1 MSTQP
6 KPFLSPK
13 EYLELEAAAE
23 RKSEYYNGEMFLMAG
38 GTREHARIIGN
49 LTIELGV
56 QLKGKPCFPYGTEMR
71 LKVPVTGLYTYPD
84 LMVLCEPE
92 ESDPEDRLS
101 MTNPTVIIEV
111 LSPTTEGY
119 DRGKKFGHYLQIP
132 SLRDYILVSQEE
144 VRVDHYTI
152 SPGGAHTFRCLQ
164 DLNDTLD
171 IPSIN
176 CSLPLRDIYRRTELA
191 S

>member
-38 GTREHARIIGN
+38 ASKRHVLITDNLTRALGN
-49 LTIELGV
+49 LLDD
-56 QLKGKPCFPYGTEMR
+56 KPCTPYSSDLR
-71 LKVPVTGLYTYPD
+71 LWIAPLRLYTYPD
-84 LMVLCEPE
+84 LMIACEQE
-92 ESDPEDRLS
+92 EAAPDDPDSLV
-101 MTNPTVIIEV
+101 NPTAIIEV
-111 LSPTTEGY
+111 LSPSTEVY
-119 DRGKKFGHYLQIP
+119 DRGKKFGHYLHIP

-144 VRVDHYTI
+144 VRVDHYI
-152 SPGGAHTFRCLQ
+152 IRPGGSHTFRCLQ
-164 DLNDTLD
+164 DPSDTLD
-171 IPSIN
+171 ILSIN
-176 CSLPLRDIYRRTELA
+176 CSLPLCDIYRRTELA